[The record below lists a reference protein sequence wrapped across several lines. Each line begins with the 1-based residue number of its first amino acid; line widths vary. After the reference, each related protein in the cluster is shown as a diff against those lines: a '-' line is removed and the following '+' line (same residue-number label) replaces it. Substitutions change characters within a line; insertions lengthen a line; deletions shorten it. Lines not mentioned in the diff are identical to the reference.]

1 MRKISIITPC
11 YNEENSIRECY
22 AAVKDLFRDLK
33 GYDYEHIFADNAS
46 TDNTLKYLKDL
57 AAADRRVKV
66 IVNSRNFG
74 PLRSCFNA
82 LLSCSGDAAVVML
95 AADLQDPPEL
105 IPEFIKR
112 WETGYEIVYGIRKKR
127 EGSASLSLVKKFYY
141 RLVNR
146 TSLVDLPPDTGEFQ
160 FIDRVVIEALRKYD
174 DYYPYLRGMIASCG
188 FKSIGVEYLWQVRRK
203 GESKSNLYHLVDLA
217 LNGLIS
223 FSNLPLRICILIGFL
238 LAAGSIIYA
247 LSQLILNIIFYHQ
260 LVNPGMASL
269 LVGIFFFTG
278 VQLFFLGV
286 IGEYISAIHFQVK
299 RRPLVIERERINFNI
314 PDRTNSSSPETGEG
328 QR

>member
-1 MRKISIITPC
+1 MKIISIITPC
-11 YNEENSIRECY
+11 FNEEQNVVECHE
-22 AAVKDLFRDLK
+22 AVKRVFEGLED
-33 GYDYEHIFADNAS
+33 YDFEHIFADNAS
-46 TDNTLKYLKDL
+46 TDNTLERLREL
-57 AAADRRVKV
+57 ADRDKRIKV

-82 LLSCSGDAAVVML
+82 LLSCGGDAAVVML

-105 IPEFIKR
+105 IPEFIKK
-112 WETGYEIVYGIRKKR
+112 WESGYEIVYGIRKKR
-127 EGSASLSLVKKFYY
+127 EGNAMLSLVKKFYY
-141 RLVNR
+141 RLANQ
-146 TSLVDLPPDTGEFQ
+146 TSLVNLPPDTGEFQ
-160 FIDRVVIEALRKYD
+160 FIDRMVIEALREYD

-188 FKSIGVEYLWQVRRK
+188 FKSTGVEYTWQARK
-203 GESKSNLYHLVDLA
+203 KGRSKSNLYHLVDLA

-247 LSQLILNIIFYHQ
+247 LSQLIINIIFFHQ

-299 RRPLVIERERINFNI
+299 RRPLIIERERINFNI
-314 PDRTNSSSPETGEG
+314 PDGT
-328 QR
+328 